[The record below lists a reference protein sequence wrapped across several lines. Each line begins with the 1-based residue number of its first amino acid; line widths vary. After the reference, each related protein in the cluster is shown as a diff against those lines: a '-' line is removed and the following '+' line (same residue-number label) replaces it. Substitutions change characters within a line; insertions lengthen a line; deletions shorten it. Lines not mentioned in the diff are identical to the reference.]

1 MSWQHLNQPQGW
13 IGVISLSLSLSCLH
27 GYAYCD
33 DVYHK
38 CKPIVSEFISCCSGQ
53 LGVMLCY
60 VMLYYVMLC
69 YVMLCYVMLCYVMLC
84 YVMLCYVI
92 YLSIHPSIHLSIGD
106 VLAVAASAVRGWKGV
121 LRFFSMDVRC
131 PPICRQTCL
140 ASAR

>member
-1 MSWQHLNQPQGW
+1 MAMHIAMMCIINVNPLYPNSSAAAP
-13 IGVISLSLSLSCLH
+13 
-27 GYAYCD
+27 
-33 DVYHK
+33 
-38 CKPIVSEFISCCSGQ
+38 VSSVLCY
-53 LGVMLCY
+53 VMLCY
-60 VMLYYVMLC
+60 VMLCYVMLC